1 MTVCGIVPHCYNNA
15 TERGSIKENN
25 MKLDTFFVGFDN
37 FARNIPVT
45 DYPRYNTLKTDDGGY
60 LLQVALPGWEPTNV
74 DVCLH
79 KGVLTIKGEKQE
91 QDENLQWIHKGIS
104 SKSFERNF
112 KLDTDLEVKSAK
124 FHNGMLSISL
134 EYSYNSKP
142 IKIEVQ

>member
-1 MTVCGIVPHCYNNA
+1 
-15 TERGSIKENN
+15 

-37 FARNIPVT
+37 LLNMPAAE
-45 DYPRYNTLKTDDGGY
+45 YPRYNTAKIVDGGY
-60 LLQVALPGWEPTNV
+60 LLEIALPGWEPTHV
-74 DVCLH
+74 EVCLH
-79 KGVLTIKGEKQE
+79 KGVLNIKGEKQP
-91 QDENLQWIHKGIS
+91 DNENLEWIHKGIS

-134 EYSYNSKP
+134 EYSYNTKP

>member
-1 MTVCGIVPHCYNNA
+1 
-15 TERGSIKENN
+15 

-37 FARNIPVT
+37 FTRNIPVT

-60 LLQVALPGWEPTNV
+60 LLQVALPGWEPSNV

-134 EYSYNSKP
+134 QYSFNSKP

>member
-1 MTVCGIVPHCYNNA
+1 M
-15 TERGSIKENN
+15 ENK
-25 MKLDTFFVGFDN
+25 MKLDTFFVGFDT
-37 FARNIPVT
+37 FARNIPVTGT

-60 LLQVALPGWEPTNV
+60 LLQVALPGWEPSNV
-74 DVCLH
+74 EVCLH

-112 KLDTDLEVKSAK
+112 KLDTDLEVKTAK

-134 EYSYNSKP
+134 QYSYNSKP

>member
-1 MTVCGIVPHCYNNA
+1 
-15 TERGSIKENN
+15 

-37 FARNIPVT
+37 LLNIPAAE
-45 DYPRYNTLKTDDGGY
+45 YPRYNTAKIVDGGY
-60 LLQVALPGWEPTNV
+60 LLEIALPGWEPSHV
-74 DVCLH
+74 EVCLH
-79 KGVLTIKGEKQE
+79 KGVLTIKGEKQP
-91 QDENLQWIHKGIS
+91 DNENLQWIHKGIS

-134 EYSYNSKP
+134 EYSYNTKP

>member
-1 MTVCGIVPHCYNNA
+1 
-15 TERGSIKENN
+15 

-37 FARNIPVT
+37 LLQNMPAAE
-45 DYPRYNTLKTDDGGY
+45 YPRYNTAKIVDAGY
-60 LLQVALPGWEPTNV
+60 LLEIALPGWEPTNV
-74 DVCLH
+74 EVYLD
-79 KGVLTIKGEKQE
+79 KGVLNIKGQKQP
-91 QDENLQWIHKGIS
+91 DNENLQWIHKGIS